1 MHRRLH
7 HGLGSA
13 RIVFLLVLTYAAAP
27 AWASCV
33 AFFARVS
40 DVAMENSRA
49 QVVIVREFDFTTMTL
64 QFNYRGD
71 PDEFTLVFPVPVVLT
86 DQDVRVVDR
95 GLIERLDTFTAPRA
109 VRFFR
114 GGRRGGGTA
123 RRDGGSEDAGAPD
136 DVVRIEAEFAAGEY
150 QIVILSATESTGLFD
165 WLGREGFMLPEK
177 AVPILQHYIDQ
188 GMFFLAARV
197 TLDPQARDDFSFLSP
212 LQMSFATRM
221 FSLPVLMGTINAADE
236 QDLVVYAIARDA
248 EVRISN
254 YPSQRLKLG
263 TQYQPGDWSSFNQFV
278 DAQFESSRILAEVDP
293 PETIRRPPPPSSPPR
308 AVAVIEYVG
317 PVHTANPPTTDPI
330 TWVELRM
337 LGFRGS
343 TFPYVTRLHL
353 RYTSDQVPED
363 LIFYE
368 FPPTF
373 FTPNFVRLP
382 LRGDF
387 DLDDDVD
394 LADFL
399 AIDACL
405 RGAGRFPLFSECY
418 RFDLDQDGD
427 IDLADLLRFQASFTG
442 SR

>member
-1 MHRRLH
+1 MHRRLRH
-7 HGLGSA
+7 DLGFA
-13 RIVFLLVLTYAAAP
+13 RIVSLLVLTYAAAP
-27 AWASCV
+27 AWAFCG
-33 AFFARVS
+33 FFAGVS
-40 DVAMENSRA
+40 DVGMENSRT
-49 QVVIVREFDFTTMTL
+49 QTVIVREFDFTTMTL
-64 QFNYRGD
+64 QFNYSGD
-71 PDEFTLVFPVPVVLT
+71 PDEFTVVFPVPVVLT

-123 RRDGGSEDAGAPD
+123 RRDGGSEDVGAPD

-197 TLDPQARDDFSFLSP
+197 TLDPQARDDFAFLSP
-212 LQMSFATRM
+212 LQMSFETAM
-221 FSLPVLMGTINAADE
+221 FGLPVLMGTINATDE

-263 TQYQPGDWSSFNQFV
+263 TQYQPEDWSSFNQFV
-278 DAQFESSRILAEVDP
+278 DAQFHASRTLADIPAEEVP
-293 PETIRRPPPPSSPPR
+293 GTLRRPPPPPPR

-317 PVHTANPPTTDPI
+317 PVYKGDPPTTDPI
-330 TWVELRM
+330 TWEELRM
-337 LGFRGS
+337 LGYRGS
-343 TFPYVTRLHL
+343 TFPHITRLHM
-353 RYTSDQVPED
+353 RYTPDQVPED
-363 LIFYE
+363 LIFHQVQ
-368 FPPTF
+368 PAF

-394 LADFL
+394 LADYL

-405 RGAGRFPLFSECY
+405 RGAGRFPLFWECY

-427 IDLADLLRFQASFTG
+427 VDLADLLRFQASFTG